1 MKKNKGKK
9 LLTGNEAIARGAYE
23 SGVKVA
29 TAYPGTPS
37 TEILENISKYPE
49 IYSQWSVNEKVALEV
64 ASGSSIAG
72 ARTLVAMKH
81 VGLNVAADPFMTMS
95 YTGVTGGLVL
105 ISADDPQLH
114 SSQNEQ
120 DNRYYA
126 KFARVPMLEPSDSQ
140 EAKDFVGEAL
150 DISEKFDTPAIL
162 RSTTRIS
169 HSRSLVETGPR
180 KEVPVIGYEKNC
192 AKYVMIPAFGRI
204 RHDHVLERWNKLK
217 DLSNSSSLNKVFEP
231 PGGSAICGIG
241 VITSGVV
248 FQYAKEML
256 KDLPILKLGITSP
269 VPCRKIKDFAK
280 DKNVIIVIE
289 ELEPYLEDE
298 ILQMGLEAD
307 IYGKRFF
314 PQTGELNPHII
325 SSLYD
330 RLAEMGL
337 SGRKVNPQA
346 KEIVSVEN
354 GPQAT
359 GTVSVENGPQ
369 ATEKLPDAAGEL
381 KKSIPVRPPVLC
393 AGCGHRPVFKVLKKL
408 RLKVMGD
415 IGCYTLSVLPPLDAL
430 DSCLCMGAGVGQA
443 IGMEKADPGLKGKV
457 VSVIGDS
464 TFFHSG
470 ITPLVDSIY
479 NNATGVMIILDN
491 RITAMTG
498 HQVNPGVG
506 RTLMGAETKMVN
518 PEDIAKAAGAG
529 SVTVVDPYD
538 MKEFEKVVRRELAR
552 EEFSVIVARQQCVLL
567 DRKKARETDIY
578 IDQEKCEKCGLCL
591 KFGCPAIEF
600 KNGSYTINEVLCSG
614 CGVCVDICK
623 KDAIISEDI
632 KK

>member
-1 MKKNKGKK
+1 LKETKEKK

-23 SGVKVA
+23 AGVKVA

-37 TEILENISKYPE
+37 TEILENISKYPQV
-49 IYSQWSVNEKVALEV
+49 YSQWSVNEKVALEV

-72 ARTLVAMKH
+72 SRTLVAMKH
-81 VGLNVAADPFMTMS
+81 VGLNVASDPFMTMS

-105 ISADDPQLH
+105 VSADDPQLH

-140 EAKDFVGEAL
+140 EAKDLVSEAL
-150 DISEKFDTPAIL
+150 DISEEFDTPVIL

-180 KEVPVIGYEKNC
+180 KEIPDIAYKKNC
-192 AKYVMIPAFGRI
+192 QKYVMIPAFGRI
-204 RHDHVLERWNKLK
+204 RHEYVLKRWKKLEEF
-217 DLSNSSSLNKVFEP
+217 SNNSPLNKILDP
-231 PGGSAICGIG
+231 DDGKNNSDIGI
-241 VITSGVV
+241 ITSGVI
-248 FQYAKEML
+248 FQYAKERL
-256 KDLPILKLGITSP
+256 GVLPILKLGITSP
-269 VPCRKIKDFAK
+269 IPHKMIRDFAK
-280 DKNVIIVIE
+280 DKKVIIVIE

-298 ILQMGLEAD
+298 IMQLGLDA
-307 IYGKRFF
+307 IIFGKKFF
-314 PQTGELNPHII
+314 PQNGELSPKIVG
-325 SSLYD
+325 SLYSK
-330 RLAEMGL
+330 LAAQDLPEGIK
-337 SGRKVNPQA
+337 GIGDAGVTPKKGKNR
-346 KEIVSVEN
+346 EN
-354 GPQAT
+354 T
-359 GTVSVENGPQ
+359 GKIQNII
-369 ATEKLPDAAGEL
+369 DEL
-381 KKSIPVRPPVLC
+381 KNSIPLRPPVLC
-393 AGCGHRPVFKVLKKL
+393 AGCGHRPVFNVLKKL
-408 RLKVMGD
+408 KLKVMGD
-415 IGCYTLSVLPPLDAL
+415 IGCYTLSVLPPLDSL

-443 IGMEKADPGLKGKV
+443 IGMEKADPSLKGKI

-470 ITPLVDSIY
+470 ITPLVDSVY

-498 HQVNPGVG
+498 HQVHPGVG
-506 RTLMGAETKMVN
+506 KTLMGAETKMVN
-518 PEDIAKAAGAG
+518 PEDIARAAGVA

-538 MKEFEKVVRRELAR
+538 MKGFEELVKRELATDD
-552 EEFSVIVARQQCVLL
+552 FSVIIARQRCVLL
-567 DRKKARETDIY
+567 DRKKAREVDIF

-600 KNGSYTINEVLCSG
+600 KDGDYTINEILCSG

-623 KDAIISEDI
+623 KDAIISEEI

>member
-1 MKKNKGKK
+1 LKESKEKK

-72 ARTLVAMKH
+72 SRTLVAMKH

-95 YTGVTGGLVL
+95 YTGVTGGLVI

-126 KFARVPMLEPSDSQ
+126 KFAKVPMLEPSDSQ
-140 EAKDFVGEAL
+140 EAKDFVRVAL
-150 DISEKFDTPAIL
+150 DISEKYDTPVML
-162 RSTTRIS
+162 RCTTRIS

-180 KEVPVIGYEKNC
+180 KEVPAIGYEKNC
-192 AKYVMIPAFGRI
+192 QKYVMIPAFGRI
-204 RHDHVLERWNKLK
+204 RHDLVLKRWTKLQ
-217 DLSNSSSLNKVFEP
+217 DLSNSSPLNKIFEP
-231 PGGSAICGIG
+231 DEGKSNSDIGI
-241 VITSGVV
+241 IASGVV
-248 FQYAKEML
+248 FQYAKERL

-269 VPCRKIKDFAK
+269 VPHKIIRDFAK
-280 DKNVIIVIE
+280 DKKVIVVVE
-289 ELEPYLEDE
+289 ELEPYLEEE
-298 ILQMGLEAD
+298 ILQMDLGV
-307 IYGKRFF
+307 IIFGKKFF
-314 PQTGELNPHII
+314 PRTGELGPAAVGSLYSKLAAQDLPEGIKGMEDNGII
-325 SSLYD
+325 SEGKN
-330 RLAEMGL
+330 R
-337 SGRKVNPQA
+337 
-346 KEIVSVEN
+346 EN
-354 GPQAT
+354 A
-359 GTVSVENGPQ
+359 
-369 ATEKLPDAAGEL
+369 EKLQSIPDEL
-381 KKSIPVRPPVLC
+381 KNSIPLRPPVLC
-393 AGCGHRPVFKVLKKL
+393 AGCGHRPVFNVLKKL

-415 IGCYTLSVLPPLDAL
+415 IGCYTLSVLPPLDSL

-443 IGMEKADPGLKGKV
+443 IGMEKADPSLTGKV

-479 NNATGVMIILDN
+479 NNARGVMIILDN

-498 HQVNPGVG
+498 HQVHPGVG
-506 RTLMGAETKMVN
+506 KTLMGSDTKIVN
-518 PEDIAKAAGAG
+518 PEDIARAAGAR

-538 MKEFEKVVRRELAR
+538 MREFEKVVRRELAADD
-552 EEFSVIVARQQCVLL
+552 FSVIVARQRCVLL
-567 DRKKARETDIY
+567 DRKKPRKVDIF

-600 KNGSYTINEVLCSG
+600 KDGDYAINEVLCSG

-623 KDAIISEDI
+623 KDAIISEEI